1 METALRKLLT
11 FLIALGAI
19 VFAVAAPSHAAWIK
33 SAQPFE
39 LYLQPVGGVFLFVN
53 RPTSTY
59 VGPGNISL
67 GGATA
72 NVKVYI
78 SCARVLNTAKA
89 TTATPMCDLVDS
101 AAPTT
106 ILCTLHGTPS
116 GFVDLST
123 AGCGGT
129 TPAALCAARTGGVCN
144 ILTAHDQSGSGLF
157 GDFTQT
163 TAADQPFLT
172 FSALNGLPSITC
184 TTTVQCILS
193 STVAGTL
200 APPFSISAVG
210 VHGNSTVPGPILAAG
225 TSTTEM
231 AWNGL
236 NPSTLTCEGSSGI
249 VGTSSDTAFQGMTC
263 QYGTSASVNING
275 ASVATGSTGT
285 GGFSAEAL
293 RIFRSQGG
301 IHQGQGQILEL
312 MINAAQTT
320 STDLNNLF
328 VNMNGP
334 NGYNGGL

>member
-1 METALRKLLT
+1 MKYLR
-11 FLIALGAI
+11 LILAGW
-19 VFAVAAPSHAAWIK
+19 VFVAGAAWGQVGQIPTYVQPPPA
-33 SAQPFE
+33 SA
-39 LYLQPVGGVFLFVN
+39 
-53 RPTSTY
+53 SY
-59 VGPGNISL
+59 VGPGDISL
-67 GGATA
+67 GGSTA
-72 NVKVYI
+72 NVKAYI

-157 GDFTQT
+157 GDFTQAV
-163 TAADQPFLT
+163 AADQPFLT

-184 TTTVQCILS
+184 TSTVQCILS

-200 APPFSISAVG
+200 APPFSISVVG
-210 VHGNSTVPGPILAAG
+210 IHGNATVPGPILAAG
-225 TSTTEM
+225 TSNTEM

-236 NPSTLTCEGSSGI
+236 SAGELTCEGSTGI
-249 VGTSSDTAFQGMTC
+249 SGTSSDTAFQGMTC
-263 QYGTSASVNING
+263 QYGTSANANVNGVSVG
-275 ASVATGSTGT
+275 TGSTGA
-285 GGFSAEAL
+285 GGFSSEEL

-301 IHQGQGQILEL
+301 LHQGQGQMLEL

-320 STDLNNLF
+320 NTDLNNLF
-328 VNMNGP
+328 ANMNSA
-334 NGYNGGL
+334 NGYNGAL